1 MGTAAFC
8 YVVQKIETS
17 CSTRAIA
24 IQLYFIR
31 LFLVHQMAMI
41 ILSTA
46 YEEFPEIGKH

>member
-31 LFLVHQMAMI
+31 LFLVHQMAII

-46 YEEFPEIGKH
+46 YEAFPGIGKH